1 MQVSPFLSIIQL
13 WPIRISFHIC
23 KELQLFIEVALI
35 ECPIASIGAHSQIDS
50 KLKIDFQIE
59 LKIPHCQNLKE
70 FYNHNIFGDYNRKQ
84 KKNKG

>member
-35 ECPIASIGAHSQIDS
+35 EYPIVSIGAHSQI
-50 KLKIDFQIE
+50 E
-59 LKIPHCQNLKE
+59 LKIPRCQNLKE

-84 KKNKG
+84 KKSKGSDFFFLI